1 MTSIN
6 IAPDTKFLNQILDS
20 QGKKQL
26 DIFTIN
32 RLNLAVKA
40 LSHIDPILA
49 AAAEADVLTYTNNY
63 TQSLKLL
70 AKNIVKYGYTSNFLD
85 SQLRAA
91 SHSCDWHIT
100 ESIWNSYLTKYKISS
115 LSDDLKARYIQFLGL
130 YVISN
135 QFDELT
141 QTSERL
147 ERLNNLGISLENYRK
162 LIDIILAK
170 YSKEFHGAI
179 QFCFTFRE
187 EDILVLLYNKYW
199 TDEETL
205 EITQIINDAILEV
218 DDVNFQLEADL
229 IQILAINCNPDR
241 IPKDFDIYDDESED
255 EELFKLVSS
264 RKSQY
269 SSNSEEFA
277 LEV

>member
-1 MTSIN
+1 MNLTN

-26 DIFTIN
+26 DAFTIN

-40 LSHIDPILA
+40 LSRIDSSLA
-49 AAAEADVLTYTNNY
+49 AAAEADVLTYNNEY
-63 TQSLKLL
+63 IKALKLL
-70 AKNIVKYGYTSNFLD
+70 TKNIVKHGYSSNFLD

-91 SHSCDWHIT
+91 NSSCDWHIS
-100 ESIWNSYLTKYKISS
+100 ESIWNEYLAKYKFNN
-115 LSDDLKARYIQFLGL
+115 LPDNLKFRYIQFLSL
-130 YVISN
+130 YAITN

-141 QTSERL
+141 QASEKL
-147 ERLNNLGISLENYRK
+147 QRLNYLGISLENYRK
-162 LIDIILAK
+162 IVDIISAEF
-170 YSKEFHGAI
+170 SKKFNGDIEYYFA
-179 QFCFTFRE
+179 FRE
-187 EDILVLLYNKYW
+187 EDVLLLLYNKNW

-205 EITQIINDAILEV
+205 EITKIINDGILEV
-218 DDVNFQLEADL
+218 NDVNFQLEADL
-229 IQILAINCNPDR
+229 IQILAVNCNPDR

-255 EELFKLVSS
+255 EELFELVSS

>member
-6 IAPDTKFLNQILDS
+6 IAPDVKFLNQILDL

-26 DIFTIN
+26 DVFTIN

-40 LSHIDPILA
+40 LSRIDPSLA
-49 AAAEADVLTYTNNY
+49 ASAEADVLTYTNKH
-63 TQSLKLL
+63 TQSLRLL
-70 AKNIVKYGYTSNFLD
+70 DKNIVKYGYTSNFLD

-91 SHSCDWHIT
+91 DGLGDWRVV
-100 ESIWNSYLTKYKISS
+100 ESIWNKYLAKYELANLTKN
-115 LSDDLKARYIQFLGL
+115 LKARYINFLGL
-130 YVISN
+130 YAISN
-135 QFDELT
+135 QFDALT
-141 QTSERL
+141 QTSVRL
-147 ERLNNLGISLENYRK
+147 KRLNVLGISLETYRK
-162 LIDIILAK
+162 VLDIISAVH
-170 YSKEFHGAI
+170 SKEFNGDIEYH
-179 QFCFTFRE
+179 FSFRE
-187 EDILVLLYNKYW
+187 DDILLLLCNEKW

-205 EITQIINDAILEV
+205 EITQIINDALLEV
-218 DDVNFQLEADL
+218 NDVNFQLEADL

-241 IPKDFDIYDDESED
+241 IPNDFDIYDDESED